1 MKLAKLKTWAFKL
14 KRQARLLQLIYN
26 DPRTPLQAKILI
38 WLTLGYLFSPIDLIP
53 DFIPVLGIIDDIIL
67 VPLMI
72 TLIFKMIPKTV
83 VEDNKIKAENEP
95 LEKWKNNW
103 VIILLVIVAWA
114 LCFVWIFKTFQKYWV

>member
-1 MKLAKLKTWAFKL
+1 MILAKLKTWAFKL

-26 DPRTPLQAKILI
+26 DQRTPIQAKILI

-83 VEDNKIKAENEP
+83 VEDAKIKAENEP

-103 VIILLVIVAWA
+103 VIILLVILAWA
-114 LCFVWIFKTFQKYWV
+114 LCFVWIFKTVQKYWI